1 MSKVCI
7 RCGNKY
13 KRLDK
18 HLQNKKIC
26 PVKYLDIDRDEILNN
41 YSVLFHKYIQVE
53 QERKKY
59 TNCNVCNKKI
69 SKTNISKHMKRM
81 HTSVNNIQN
90 TQNANTIIN
99 GDQINNN
106 NTINI
111 NLTIN
116 NFGDEKNIE
125 PKIAYEIFY
134 IATKNPENMD
144 IIALTKYI
152 EELHMKIE
160 ENRNIYQESKSKYVR
175 IYEDNK
181 WKSTNKNDMKERLV
195 KNTYKHMGQNIIDLD
210 IANKHKK
217 ITTNQNGTKIIT
229 DIKDALKT
237 AENISKFIKLMIDNK
252 DGAYKEEWNEIL
264 DNIDFIMENYNK
276 ELKEIYKLTQ

>member
-1 MSKVCI
+1 MSKTCV

-26 PVKYLDIDRDEILNN
+26 PVKYLDIDRDKILDNYDKNYKEYMKIKQQNN
-41 YSVLFHKYIQVE
+41 KS
-53 QERKKY
+53 
-59 TNCNVCNKKI
+59 NCEHCNKLMLSKNLKRHIQKI
-69 SKTNISKHMKRM
+69 H
-81 HTSVNNIQN
+81 NIQN
-90 TQNANTIIN
+90 IQNANTIIN
-99 GDQINNN
+99 GDQINN

-125 PKIAYEIFY
+125 PKIAYEIFD

-160 ENRNIYQESKSKYVR
+160 ENRNIYQESKSKYAR

-181 WKSTNKNDMKERLV
+181 WKSTNKNEMKERLV

-229 DIKDALKT
+229 DIKDALNT